1 MSDLKQ
7 HVSDVDTWGG
17 ADRNWY
23 VFVVLSV
30 LFGLVGGDHFY
41 LRSFKTG
48 FQKAFLNLLTFGAW
62 YWWDLSQIIWQRDTV
77 LREGLS
83 SPLDWIRNIGRG
95 VFTTP
100 TSPSLIADKSYVVFA
115 LLAVFFGLLGA
126 DKFYMGSPIQGLA
139 KLILCFN
146 LFTFLIGWAWVA
158 WDAFHATFMTEDLLK
173 NGIQA
178 PVGLNAVFGPID
190 SKAFRLHKEREGALG
205 LAEPYL
211 SAVGLT
217 TDGVIGDWINGFV
230 CTYGALFGLSHS
242 HTDKCVKH
250 TVPVSSVSP
259 VVAPPQ
265 VKQRGGAVLEPATH
279 IIQEGGAAP
288 GGPSSARTDSGGPS
302 SARTDSGGP
311 GPVIAGALAA
321 VVITAGLKGTYDF
334 IRQQHG

>member
-62 YWWDLSQIIWQRDTV
+62 YWWDLSQIVWQRDIV
-77 LREGLS
+77 LQEGLS

-100 TSPSLIADKSYVVFA
+100 TSPPLIADKSYVVFA

-126 DKFYMGSPIQGLA
+126 DKFYMGSPIQGIA

-158 WDAFHATFMTEDLLK
+158 WDAFHATFMTEDILK

-217 TDGVIGDWINGFV
+217 TDGPIGDWINGFV
-230 CTYGALFGLSHS
+230 CAYGTLFGISHT

-250 TVPVSSVSP
+250 TVPSTASSAS
-259 VVAPPQ
+259 AQPQ
-265 VKQRGGAVLEPATH
+265 VKQRGGAMLELNRREPVVN
-279 IIQEGGAAP
+279 IQQEGGD
-288 GGPSSARTDSGGPS
+288 RTERIE
-302 SARTDSGGP
+302 RTDSGGP

>member
-62 YWWDLSQIIWQRDTV
+62 YWWDLSQIIWQRDV
-77 LREGLS
+77 VMKEGLS

-95 VFTTP
+95 VFVTP
-100 TSPSLIADKSYVVFA
+100 GAPTMVADKSYVVFA

-126 DKFYMGSPIQGLA
+126 DKFYMGSWIQGLA

-158 WDAFHATFMTEDLLK
+158 WDAFHATFMTEDILK
-173 NGIQA
+173 NGVEA
-178 PVGLNAVFGPID
+178 PVVLNTVFGPID
-190 SKAFRLHKEREGALG
+190 SKAFRLHTPREGVLG
-205 LAEPYL
+205 QVEPYL
-211 SAVGLT
+211 SSVGLT
-217 TDGVIGDWINGFV
+217 TDGSIGDIINTFM
-230 CTYGALFGLSHS
+230 CAYGHLFGLP
-242 HTDKCVKH
+242 HTHTEKCIKH
-250 TVPVSSVSP
+250 TVPVPTATTVPTTEAKLQEGPS
-259 VVAPPQ
+259 
-265 VKQRGGAVLEPATH
+265 VKQRGGAVLQLKEQTGGGSK
-279 IIQEGGAAP
+279 QE
-288 GGPSSARTDSGGPS
+288 DS
-302 SARTDSGGP
+302 GP

-334 IRQQHG
+334 IRQQYG

>member
-1 MSDLKQ
+1 MNRMSDLKQ

-77 LREGLS
+77 MKEGLA

-95 VFTTP
+95 VFMTP
-100 TSPSLIADKSYVVFA
+100 GAPTMVADKSYVVFA

-126 DKFYMGSPIQGLA
+126 DKFYMGSWIQGLA

-158 WDAFHATFMTEDLLK
+158 WDAFHATFMTEDILK
-173 NGIQA
+173 NGVEA
-178 PVGLNAVFGPID
+178 PVLLNTVFGPID
-190 SKAFRLHKEREGALG
+190 SKAFRLHKPREGVLG
-205 LAEPYL
+205 QVEPYL
-211 SAVGLT
+211 SSVGLT
-217 TDGVIGDWINGFV
+217 TDGSIGDIINAFMCMYGSLLGFPH
-230 CTYGALFGLSHS
+230 T

-250 TVPVSSVSP
+250 TVPVDPTLQAKPEVKP
-259 VVAPPQ
+259 E
-265 VKQRGGAVLEPATH
+265 VKQRGGAVLDLKEQT
-279 IIQEGGAAP
+279 GGASKQEHGRASD
-288 GGPSSARTDSGGPS
+288 GGPSNASD
-302 SARTDSGGP
+302 GGP

-321 VVITAGLKGTYDF
+321 VVITAGLKRSYDF
-334 IRQQHG
+334 ISQQYG

>member
-62 YWWDLSQIIWQRDTV
+62 HWWDLSQIIWQRDTV
-77 LREGLS
+77 LKEGLS

-100 TSPSLIADKSYVVFA
+100 TSPPLIADKSYVVFA

-146 LFTFLIGWAWVA
+146 LFTFLVGWAWVA

-178 PVGLNAVFGPID
+178 PVGLNVVFGPID
-190 SKAFRLHKEREGALG
+190 SKAFRLHAEREGVLG

-217 TDGVIGDWINGFV
+217 TDGAIGDWINGFV
-230 CTYGALFGLSHS
+230 CAYGSLFGISHS
-242 HTDKCVKH
+242 HTEKCVKH
-250 TVPVSSVSP
+250 TVPAAASAASAPVS
-259 VVAPPQ
+259 AQ
-265 VKQRGGAVLEPATH
+265 VKQRGGAVLELKEPVV
-279 IIQEGGAAP
+279 IQEGGAK
-288 GGPSSARTDSGGPS
+288 TDSSGPN
-302 SARTDSGGP
+302 ADGGP
-311 GPVIAGALAA
+311 GPVVAGALAA

-334 IRQQHG
+334 IKQQYG

>member
-23 VFVVLSV
+23 VFVTLSV

-62 YWWDLSQIIWQRDTV
+62 HWWDLSQIIWQRETV
-77 LREGLS
+77 MKEGLS

-95 VFTTP
+95 VFVAP
-100 TSPSLIADKSYVVFA
+100 GASPLIADKSYVVFA

-126 DKFYMGSPIQGLA
+126 DKFYMGSWIQGLA

-158 WDAFHATFMTEDLLK
+158 WDAFHATFLTEDILK
-173 NGIQA
+173 NGIEA
-178 PVGLNAVFGPID
+178 PVILNTVFGPID
-190 SKAFRLHKEREGALG
+190 SKAFRLHKEREGVLG
-205 LAEPYL
+205 QVEPYL
-211 SAVGLT
+211 SSVGLT
-217 TDGVIGDWINGFV
+217 TDGPIGDAINTFMCMYGKLLGFP
-230 CTYGALFGLSHS
+230 
-242 HTDKCVKH
+242 HTHNEKCVRH
-250 TVPVSSVSP
+250 TVPVTP
-259 VVAPPQ
+259 AKPE
-265 VKQRGGAVLEPATH
+265 VKQRGGAHGTAGGDALEGSPLVQ
-279 IIQEGGAAP
+279 IGGASP
-288 GGPSSARTDSGGPS
+288 QSDSGS
-302 SARTDSGGP
+302 SKTSDGGP

-321 VVITAGLKGTYDF
+321 VVISAGLKGTYDF
-334 IRQQHG
+334 IRQQYG

>member
-62 YWWDLSQIIWQRDTV
+62 HWWDLSQIIWQRDTV
-77 LREGLS
+77 LKEGLS

-100 TSPSLIADKSYVVFA
+100 TSPPLIADKSYVVFA

-158 WDAFHATFMTEDLLK
+158 WDAFHATFMTEDLLQ

-178 PVGLNAVFGPID
+178 PVGLNNVFGPID
-190 SKAFRLHKEREGALG
+190 SKAFRLHLEREGALG

-217 TDGVIGDWINGFV
+217 TDGVIGDWINGFM
-230 CTYGALFGLSHS
+230 CAYGSLLGLSHM
-242 HTDKCVKH
+242 HTDKCIKH
-250 TVPVSSVSP
+250 TVVLSPASVSS
-259 VVAPPQ
+259 APPQ
-265 VKQRGGAVLEPATH
+265 VKQRGGSMLEPV
-279 IIQEGGAAP
+279 INVIQTGGASKPETEGGP
-288 GGPSSARTDSGGPS
+288 
-302 SARTDSGGP
+302 GGP

>member
-62 YWWDLSQIIWQRDTV
+62 YWWDLSQIVWQRDTV

-100 TSPSLIADKSYVVFA
+100 TSPPLVSDKSYVVFA

-178 PVGLNAVFGPID
+178 PVGLNTVFGPID
-190 SKAFRLHKEREGALG
+190 SKAFRLHLEREGALG

-211 SAVGLT
+211 SMVGLT
-217 TDGVIGDWINGFV
+217 TDGVIGDWINGFI
-230 CTYGALFGLSHS
+230 CAYGSLLGLSHN
-242 HTDKCVKH
+242 HTDKCIKH
-250 TVPVSSVSP
+250 TVVVSP
-259 VVAPPQ
+259 ASPAVTPPQ
-265 VKQRGGAVLEPATH
+265 VKQRGGAVLEPV
-279 IIQEGGAAP
+279 INVIQTGGTSKP
-288 GGPSSARTDSGGPS
+288 ETESG
-302 SARTDSGGP
+302 SGGP